1 MKNALMLILLM
12 VAVVATS
19 QNKETE
25 RLIEVNGKAEM
36 EIQPDEIVFI
46 IGIEE
51 YWKEEFEKKKDF
63 QDYKNKIPLAEI
75 EDALIKNLRKVGIEK
90 EDIKVRNMGNY
101 WRYRGKEFL
110 YSKQFEIKITDLAK
124 INQLT
129 QIQDAKGIKFMNIG
143 ELNHS
148 KMDEYKKEVKINA
161 VKDAKE
167 KATYLVESIGSQ
179 LGEVV
184 TISELSDSYYRPMRA
199 ESMMMM
205 AKSADMATESI
216 DEVQNIKL
224 EYQVRAVFRIK

>member
-1 MKNALMLILLM
+1 MKNVFILILLM
-12 VAVVATS
+12 VALVATS

-25 RLIEVNGKAEM
+25 RLIEINGKAEM

-51 YWKEEFEKKKDF
+51 YWKEEFEKRKDF
-63 QDYKNKIPLAEI
+63 EDYKTKVPLAEI

-90 EDIKVRNMGNY
+90 EDIKVKSMGNY
-101 WRYRGKEFL
+101 WRYKGKEFL

-129 QIQDAKGIKFMNIG
+129 QIQDAKGIKYMNIG

-148 KMDEYKKEVKINA
+148 KMDEFKKAVKINA
-161 VKDAKE
+161 LKDARE
-167 KATYLVESIGSQ
+167 KAAYLVESIGNQ

-184 TISELSDSYYRPMRA
+184 TISELSDSYYRPVRA

-205 AKSADMATESI
+205 AKSADMAAESI

>member
-110 YSKQFEIKITDLAK
+110 YSKQFEIKITDPAK

>member
-1 MKNALMLILLM
+1 MKNVFILILLM
-12 VAVVATS
+12 VALVATS

-63 QDYKNKIPLAEI
+63 EDYKTKVPLAEI
-75 EDALIKNLRKVGIEK
+75 EDALIKNLRNVGIGK
-90 EDIKVRNMGNY
+90 DDIKVKSMGNY
-101 WRYRGKEFL
+101 WRYKGKEFL

-129 QIQDAKGIKFMNIG
+129 QIQDAKGIKYMNIG

-148 KMDEYKKEVKINA
+148 KMDEFKKEVKINA
-161 VKDAKE
+161 LKDASE
-167 KATYLVESIGSQ
+167 KAAYLVESIGSQ

-184 TISELSDSYYRPMRA
+184 TISELSDSYYRPMRP
-199 ESMMMM
+199 EPMMMM
-205 AKSADMATESI
+205 AKSADMAAESI

>member
-1 MKNALMLILLM
+1 MKNVFIMILLM
-12 VAVVATS
+12 IAAIATS

-25 RLIEVNGKAEM
+25 RLIEINGKAEM

-51 YWKEEFEKKKDF
+51 YWKEEFEKRKDF
-63 QDYKNKIPLAEI
+63 EDYKTKVPLAEI

-90 EDIKVRNMGNY
+90 EDIKVKSMGNY
-101 WRYRGKEFL
+101 WRYKGKEFL

-129 QIQDAKGIKFMNIG
+129 QIQDAKGIKYMNIG

-148 KMDEYKKEVKINA
+148 KMDEFKKAVKINA
-161 VKDAKE
+161 LKDARE
-167 KATYLVESIGSQ
+167 KASYLVESIGNQ

-184 TISELSDSYYRPMRA
+184 TISELSDSYYRPVRA

-205 AKSADMATESI
+205 AKSADMAAESI